1 MIGNLNAVKYKEI
14 LPLFMKDKV
23 WLGCNSGHYWFKVP
37 DNYEE
42 KKTDFKIEKFS
53 FPKLRAIEG
62 GLTISPTRIT
72 DAYRNEA
79 LTTLEFPSLESV
91 ESIKIVN
98 QNALKNF
105 STFAPLFTKNILTE
119 TSQWSVSTCGYNPTY
134 ADMKAGKYEEP

>member
-1 MIGNLNAVKYKEI
+1 MRTIINGSLTINTGA
-14 LPLFMKDKV
+14 
-23 WLGCNSGHYWFKVP
+23 
-37 DNYEE
+37 
-42 KKTDFKIEKFS
+42 KTDFKIEKFS

>member
-1 MIGNLNAVKYKEI
+1 
-14 LPLFMKDKV
+14 
-23 WLGCNSGHYWFKVP
+23 
-37 DNYEE
+37 
-42 KKTDFKIEKFS
+42 
-53 FPKLRAIEG
+53 
-62 GLTISPTRIT
+62 
-72 DAYRNEA
+72 
-79 LTTLEFPSLESV
+79 LESV